1 MIRLSLIFALKNLLL
16 NSISPIIYFSLL
28 KPTIQW
34 VLVCWWCS
42 TSISISNYKTCLS
55 KNKKTCLSPP
65 QETHI
70 CKESLPISSFH
81 YALVITY
88 LLSASMGFL
97 TVDISCI
104 ESHTVCGH
112 LCLPSFLSPA
122 FSEFIHV
129 ACIRTSFLF
138 GVDISP
144 LCGYATFRGLPR
156 WCQQWRV
163 HLPTQETWERGVWS
177 FPWWG
182 RSPGGRHDSMLQHFC
197 LENPMGRGAWWAIIR
212 RVTKSQTW
220 LKWLSMHVCPTSCVF
235 IYQ

>member
-1 MIRLSLIFALKNLLL
+1 MIRPSLILALKNLLL
-16 NSISPIIYFSLL
+16 NNISPIIYLSML
-28 KPTIQW
+28 KLTIQW

-55 KNKKTCLSPP
+55 PP

-81 YALVITY
+81 YPLAITN

-97 TVDISCI
+97 TMDISYI
-104 ESHTVCGH
+104 ESRTVYGH
-112 LCLPSFLSPA
+112 LCLPSFLSPG

-144 LCGYATFRGLPR
+144 LCGYTTFRGLPR
-156 WCQQWRV
+156 W
-163 HLPTQETWERGVWS
+163 
-177 FPWWG
+177 
-182 RSPGGRHDSMLQHFC
+182 
-197 LENPMGRGAWWAIIR
+197 
-212 RVTKSQTW
+212 
-220 LKWLSMHVCPTSCVF
+220 
-235 IYQ
+235 Y